1 MSRIT
6 PIDVAAATGETRALL
21 DGVKAKLG
29 VVPNLV
35 RVLATA
41 PAALA
46 AYVGFSG
53 ALAKGALD
61 GRTKER
67 IALATAEVNGCD
79 YCLAAHSFIGAKVG
93 LDAKEIAAAR
103 TGASA
108 DPRAAAIARFAR
120 TVAETRGQVTD
131 ADLAAVRAA
140 GLTDGEIVEVVSHVA
155 LNVLTNFVNNVARTE
170 VDFPAAR
177 PLAA

>member
-1 MSRIT
+1 MSRVT
-6 PIDVAAATGETRALL
+6 PIDVATATGETRALL

-29 VVPNLV
+29 IVPNLV

-41 PAALA
+41 PAALS

-53 ALAKGALD
+53 ALSKGTLD
-61 GRTKER
+61 ARTKER

-79 YCLAAHSFIGAKVG
+79 YCLAAHSFIGGKLG
-93 LDAKEIAAAR
+93 LDASEIAAAR
-103 TGASA
+103 VGASA
-108 DPRAAAIARFAR
+108 DARAAAVTRFAR
-120 TVAETRGQVTD
+120 TVAETRGQVSD

-170 VDFPAAR
+170 VDFPAAK